1 MARILVLEHDVSRQ
15 PLYERELG
23 AEGHDIIIAASSAEA
38 DKYVRSFQPEL
49 IILDLKIENHDDG
62 LHFLGGPNHIPTI
75 VHAPYATIAWFFSHI
90 THVNADMPFSP
101 MAAEAF
107 VVKSKDFSEL
117 KSAVAEVLAQEE
129 PHFV

>member
-1 MARILVLEHDVSRQ
+1 
-15 PLYERELG
+15 
-23 AEGHDIIIAASSAEA
+23 
-38 DKYVRSFQPEL
+38 
-49 IILDLKIENHDDG
+49 
-62 LHFLGGPNHIPTI
+62 
-75 VHAPYATIAWFFSHI
+75 
-90 THVNADMPFSP
+90 